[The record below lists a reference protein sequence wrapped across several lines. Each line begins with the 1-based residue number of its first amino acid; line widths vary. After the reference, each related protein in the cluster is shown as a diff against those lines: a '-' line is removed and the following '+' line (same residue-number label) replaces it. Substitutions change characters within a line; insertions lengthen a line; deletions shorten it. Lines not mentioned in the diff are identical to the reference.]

1 MLRSDKNTLAID
13 GSVDIGALDAKSI
26 NVEGVALEKHIQTIL
41 QDLLKDNQSWT
52 FTNGLNTWC
61 FCVWASDIYA
71 IIASLVNIVDVL
83 INPVH
88 VLKKETVYKSKFSL

>member
-41 QDLLKDNQSWT
+41 QDLWKDNQT
-52 FTNGLNTWC
+52 QITKN
-61 FCVWASDIYA
+61 
-71 IIASLVNIVDVL
+71 VN
-83 INPVH
+83 
-88 VLKKETVYKSKFSL
+88 